1 MLEFEAN
8 AARLRG
14 LLTAEAKG
22 DERDPEVDAGLSEL
36 RAAWKRLPAED
47 RALAGEI
54 SASLKELVEGR
65 PAAQNG
71 NDPGPEESP
80 LPEPPT
86 EAELRMDEQR
96 EARLALQ
103 GLDGLT
109 KVAATETRSYNGPAE
124 ANALL
129 AHVGLDSFRPGQRE
143 AVEAALAGRDS
154 MIVMPTGGGKSLCYQ
169 LPGLA
174 SPELTIVV
182 SPLIALMA
190 DQWRKLAEAGHP
202 VEMVASGLGAAR
214 TREAL
219 NRVGDGSARIIYCSP
234 ERFGSTAFLDAIS
247 QRDVDLLAIDEAHCI
262 SEWGHDF
269 RPDYLRLPKAVA
281 RLGRPTVMAC
291 TATATAE
298 VAEEVRSRLGLESPL
313 EIRSGFDRPNLSFD
327 TLTFEGTGTKAR
339 KLAIL
344 EQALKDAA
352 NRPAIVYCGT
362 RRDTEEVAEAMRGAG
377 LLAAPYHAGLAPD
390 ERASTQLRFMTGD
403 ADVIVATN
411 AFGMGVDKA
420 NVRSVWHWAI
430 PSSVEAYYQEAG
442 RAGRDGAPARA
453 ALLASR
459 ADLGRLVRFI
469 EQRKVDP
476 TSVISYVERLNARS
490 DHGALELD
498 NPRDDADRIRLAIA
512 ERVGAIDVEPAIG
525 GRLTITVNRRPDR
538 AETEAACRIAT
549 DRGWQAYRAVE
560 KYAFSEACRRRQLLD
575 HFGDSTPGAP
585 EGRCCDACDPDTAWL
600 PDPETITVTRSG
612 KRSKAKKSKAAAPAI
627 DLAGADAELFERL
640 RAWRTAAAKGKPA
653 YTVANDR
660 TLTEIAASRPS
671 DEGALADIHGVGP
684 AFIKRHASDVLN
696 LLSEA

>member
-8 AARLRG
+8 AARLRE
-14 LLTAEAKG
+14 LMTAEAKEG
-22 DERDPEVDAGLSEL
+22 ERDPEVDRELAEL
-36 RAAWKRLPAED
+36 RAAWKRLPD
-47 RALAGEI
+47 SDKQMAGQI
-54 SASLKELVEGR
+54 SSSLGDLVLGR
-65 PAAQNG
+65 PAAPDG
-71 NDPGPEESP
+71 ADPGPEESP
-80 LPEPPT
+80 LPEPPPI
-86 EAELRMDEQR
+86 EAEQE

-103 GLDGLT
+103 GLAGLT
-109 KVAATETRSYNGPAE
+109 KVAATETRDYEGPRDAD
-124 ANALL
+124 ALL
-129 AHVGLDSFRPGQRE
+129 AYVGLDLFRPGQRD

-174 SPELTIVV
+174 SAELTIVV

-219 NRVGDGSARIIYCSP
+219 SRVADGSARIIYCSP

-247 QRDVDLLAIDEAHCI
+247 QRTVDLLAIDEAHCI

-291 TATATAE
+291 TATATTE
-298 VAEEVRSRLGLESPL
+298 VAEEIRGRLGLSDPL
-313 EIRSGFDRPNLSFD
+313 EVRSGFDRPNLSFD
-327 TLTFEGTGTKAR
+327 TLTFEGTGSKAR

-344 EQALKDAA
+344 EQSLRDDS

-362 RRDTEEVAEAMRGAG
+362 RRDTEEVAEAMRDAG

-442 RAGRDGAPARA
+442 RAGRDGEPARA

-476 TSVISYVERLNARS
+476 TSVISYVERLGARS
-490 DHGALELD
+490 ESGGELEMD
-498 NPRDDADRIRLAIA
+498 NPRDDAERIRLAIA
-512 ERVGAIDVEPAIG
+512 ERVGAISIEPAIG
-525 GRLTITVNRRPDR
+525 GRLMVTVNRRPDR
-538 AETEAACRIAT
+538 GETEAACRVAT
-549 DRGWQAYRAVE
+549 DRGWRAYRAVE
-560 KYAFSEACRRRQLLD
+560 AYSFSDKCRRRALLD
-575 HFGDSTPGAP
+575 HFGDSTLGAP
-585 EGRCCDACDPDTAWL
+585 TGRCCDVCDADTAWL
-600 PDPETITVTRSG
+600 PDPETIKVTRSG
-612 KRSKAKKSKAAAPAI
+612 KRSKNKGGPAPAI
-627 DLAGADAELFERL
+627 DLDGADAELFERL
-640 RAWRTAAAKGKPA
+640 RAWRTKAAKGKPA

-660 TLTEIAASRPS
+660 TLTEIASTRPG
-671 DEGALADIHGVGP
+671 DEAALADIHGVGP
-684 AFIKRHASDVLN
+684 AFIKRHAGDVLE
-696 LLSEA
+696 LLSEV

>member
-1 MLEFEAN
+1 
-8 AARLRG
+8 
-14 LLTAEAKG
+14 
-22 DERDPEVDAGLSEL
+22 
-36 RAAWKRLPAED
+36 
-47 RALAGEI
+47 
-54 SASLKELVEGR
+54 
-65 PAAQNG
+65 
-71 NDPGPEESP
+71 
-80 LPEPPT
+80 
-86 EAELRMDEQR
+86 
-96 EARLALQ
+96 
-103 GLDGLT
+103 
-109 KVAATETRSYNGPAE
+109 
-124 ANALL
+124 
-129 AHVGLDSFRPGQRE
+129 
-143 AVEAALAGRDS
+143 
-154 MIVMPTGGGKSLCYQ
+154 MI
-169 LPGLA
+169 
-174 SPELTIVV
+174 
-182 SPLIALMA
+182 
-190 DQWRKLAEAGHP
+190 
-202 VEMVASGLGAAR
+202 ASGLGAGR

-219 NRVGDGSARIIYCSP
+219 DRVADGQARIVYCSP

-298 VAEEVRSRLGLESPL
+298 VAEEIRTRLGLEDPL
-313 EIRSGFDRPNLSFD
+313 EVRSGFDRPNLSFD
-327 TLTFEGTGTKAR
+327 TLTFEGKGTKAR

-344 EQALKDAA
+344 EQALRDEA

-420 NVRSVWHWAI
+420 DVRSVWHWAI

-459 ADLGRLVRFI
+459 SDLGRLVRFI

-490 DHGALELD
+490 DDGVLELD
-498 NPRDDADRIRLAIA
+498 NPRDDAERIRLAIA
-512 ERVGAIDVEPAIG
+512 EREGSIGVDPAMG
-525 GRLTITVNRRPDR
+525 GRLLVTVHRRPER
-538 AETEAACRIAT
+538 AATEAACRVAT
-549 DRGWQAYRAVE
+549 DRGWRAYRAVE
-560 KYAFSEACRRRQLLD
+560 KYAFSETCRRRQLLD

-600 PDPETITVTRSG
+600 PDPETITVTRAG
-612 KRSKAKKSKAAAPAI
+612 KTAKSKKKRAADPAI

-640 RAWRTAAAKGKPA
+640 RAWRTVAAKGKPA

-660 TLTEIAASRPS
+660 TLTEIAASRPGDKAS
-671 DEGALADIHGVGP
+671 LAEIHGVGP
-684 AFIKRHASDVLN
+684 AFIKRHADDVLE
-696 LLSEA
+696 LLAACRPPTLPARTPTNMTTRRTTGKAKTPPS

>member
-8 AARLRG
+8 AARLRE
-14 LLTAEAKG
+14 LMAAEAKAG
-22 DERDPEVDAGLSEL
+22 ARDPEVDRELAGL
-36 RAAWKRLPAED
+36 RGAWKTLPATD

-54 SASLKELVEGR
+54 TDSLRELVDGRPSPPPSASG
-65 PAAQNG
+65 
-71 NDPGPEESP
+71 DPGPEESP
-80 LPEPPT
+80 LPEPPSI
-86 EAELRMDEQR
+86 EAEQE
-96 EARLALQ
+96 EALLALQ

-109 KVAATETRSYNGPAE
+109 RVAATETRAYDGPAE
-124 ANALL
+124 PDALL

-143 AVEAALAGRDS
+143 AVDAALAGRDS

-174 SPELTIVV
+174 SPKLTIVV

-234 ERFGSTAFLDAIS
+234 ERFGSTAFLDAIA
-247 QRDVDLLAIDEAHCI
+247 QREVDLMAIDEAHCI

-269 RPDYLRLPKAVA
+269 RPDYLRLPRAVE

-291 TATATAE
+291 TATATTE
-298 VAEEVRSRLGLESPL
+298 VAEEIRTRLGLRDPL
-313 EIRSGFDRPNLSFD
+313 EVRSGFDRPNLSFD
-327 TLTFEGTGTKAR
+327 TLTFEGKGSKAR

-344 EQALKDAA
+344 QQALSDED

-362 RRDTEEVAEAMRGAG
+362 RRDTEEVADAMRSAG

-442 RAGRDGAPARA
+442 RAGRDGKPARA

-476 TSVISYVERLNARS
+476 TSVIAYVERLGARS
-490 DHGALELD
+490 ESGGELEME
-498 NPRDDADRIRLAIA
+498 NPRDDAERVRLAIA
-512 ERVGAIDVEPAIG
+512 ERIGALSIEPAIG
-525 GRLTITVNRRPDR
+525 GRLLVSVNGRPAR
-538 AETEAACRIAT
+538 GETEAACRVAT
-549 DRGWQAYRAVE
+549 DRGWRAYRAVE
-560 KYAFSEACRRRQLLD
+560 AYAFSERCRRRALLD
-575 HFGDSTPGAP
+575 HFGDSTEGAP
-585 EGRCCDACDPDTAWL
+585 VGRCCDVCDADTAWL
-600 PDPETITVTRSG
+600 PDPETITVTRAG
-612 KRSKAKKSKAAAPAI
+612 KRSKRKGSPAPAI
-627 DLAGADAELFERL
+627 DLEGTDAELFERL
-640 RAWRTAAAKGKPA
+640 RAWRTKAAKGKPA

-660 TLTEIAASRPS
+660 TLTEIAATRPG
-671 DEGALADIHGVGP
+671 DEAALSEIHGVGP
-684 AFIKRHASDVLN
+684 AFIKRHAGDVLG
-696 LLSEA
+696 LLAGS